1 MIIKLDPTY
10 EIKKGY
16 KASYILVRN
25 GVTETSNKE
34 YSVPVAYGGI
44 PELLK
49 TYVELKTQDEL
60 EGVETDLKT
69 YVDAYKRQVDRM
81 HEMIHHHF
89 KKEDFKKSLKEAS
102 GETAQW

>member
-34 YSVPVAYGGI
+34 YSVPVAYGGV
-44 PELLK
+44 PEL
-49 TYVELKTQDEL
+49 
-60 EGVETDLKT
+60 LKT

-102 GETAQW
+102 GETTQW